1 MPAPEG
7 NDFAAKPDSLKTS
20 ESRLKV
26 PFTAPERKKL
36 MKSHR
41 GRGSF
46 SRYVALMALAAQ
58 AEGLD
63 PLKSP
68 DGKL

>member
-1 MPAPEG
+1 MPAHEG
-7 NDFAAKPDSLKTS
+7 NDYAAKPDSLKTS
-20 ESRLKV
+20 KSRLKV
-26 PFTAPERKKL
+26 PLTAAERKKL

-58 AEGLD
+58 SEGLD

-68 DGKL
+68 EG